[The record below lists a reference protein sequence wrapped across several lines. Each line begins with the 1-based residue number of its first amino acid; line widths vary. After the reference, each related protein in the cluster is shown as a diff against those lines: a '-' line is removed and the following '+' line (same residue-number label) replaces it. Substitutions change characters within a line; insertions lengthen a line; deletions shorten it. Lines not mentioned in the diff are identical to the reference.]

1 MLRLLKLK
9 LANFMNIKEAEIDFS
24 DFNFIY
30 GHPAS
35 GKSAVLEAI
44 SVCISDEK
52 RSSTYGAYVMQGCDK
67 ALVDML
73 CLIDG
78 QNAHFIVNLNRVEGT
93 PWEATLEYNGQTYK
107 NSKIK
112 ELLKSKHIDYY
123 ASIMFSMQHDDD
135 VVSMTATRRLFYM
148 QELLNFS
155 FEEERQ
161 QLAQKQ
167 ASNKSSIVAVS
178 ERLKSYSLVRDSLK
192 PVDVSRIKT
201 LSDSER
207 ASIESEALKTEKLIN
222 EANEKNKLASQRL
235 NERYKLK
242 SEISMIEQKT
252 AALQNAIE
260 QSRQAKKA
268 AEEREAKA
276 AELGK
281 KIESLDKS
289 RDGALSLYD
298 DAKHKL
304 EALKEKLDT
313 LVREQ
318 NETDK
323 EKTIVDNKVALIK
336 KGFCPECGQ
345 KTDHLDDTALGT
357 QKTLEERIASLSSS
371 ITEMKRQIK
380 EVDDKVSKLAAS
392 IASAD
397 RETYKAKIE
406 LESLSQKT
414 AELEIIDESEI
425 DKLNEVLASKK
436 KSLAETSETE
446 TVDVQPL
453 YSKLS
458 ICRQQI
464 SQDDSNK
471 KHLEDLQRINERNA
485 QKLSEAEKNEE
496 ADKASL
502 DELSRQDATYA
513 ECSKILLKQLPQFMS
528 ITICK
533 AIQSYMNE
541 LISKVFP
548 TYEVRVEVVKNG
560 CNMLY
565 TKNRSCNDE
574 KRNKWLDVKMS
585 SGFERAVL
593 NLSFKVTLA
602 QMYGLD
608 LFVGDEIDKAA
619 SDEDSVK
626 IIDLIWSLPNYQQ
639 IVIISHNSTLRDH
652 IMTSIEEASVY
663 EADSGKFAKRN

>member
-52 RSSTYGAYVMQGCDK
+52 RSSTYGAYVMQGCDR
-67 ALVDML
+67 ALVDL
-73 CLIDG
+73 QCLIDG
-78 QNAHFIVNLNRVEGT
+78 ENAHFIINLNRVEGT

-135 VVSMTATRRLFYM
+135 VVSMTPTRRLFYM
-148 QELLNFS
+148 QDLLNFS
-155 FEEERQ
+155 FEDERQ
-161 QLAQKQ
+161 QLAQMQ
-167 ASNKSSIVAVS
+167 ASNKSSMLTVG

-192 PVDVSRIKT
+192 PVDVSGIKT
-201 LSDSER
+201 LSDEER
-207 ASIESEALKTEKLIN
+207 ASIENDIAKTEQLIN
-222 EANEKNKLASQRL
+222 DANEKNKLISQRL
-235 NERYKLK
+235 NESYKLK
-242 SEISMIEQKT
+242 SEISMVEQKI
-252 AALQNAIE
+252 AALQNAAE
-260 QSRQAKKA
+260 QSKLAKRA
-268 AEEREAKA
+268 NEEREAKA
-276 AELGK
+276 AELEM
-281 KIESLDKS
+281 KIAELNKS
-289 RDGALSLYD
+289 RDEALDRYD
-298 DAKHKL
+298 EAKDKL
-304 EALKEKLDT
+304 SSLKEKLDDLT
-313 LVREQ
+313 EEQ
-318 NETDK
+318 SKTDK

-345 KTDHLDDTALGT
+345 KTDHLDDSALST
-357 QKTLEERIASLSSS
+357 QKVLDEKMSKLSES
-371 ITEMKRQIK
+371 IIEMKKQIK
-380 EVDDKVSKLAAS
+380 DVDNEVSKLAAS

-406 LESLSQKT
+406 IESLKSKT
-414 AELEIIDESEI
+414 AETIDVDESEI
-425 DKLNEVLASKK
+425 SKLNEVLFSKK
-436 KSLAETSETE
+436 KDLAEIGEAESI
-446 TVDVQPL
+446 DVSPL
-453 YSKLS
+453 YNKLS
-458 ICRQQI
+458 ICKQQI
-464 SQDDSNK
+464 SQDGSNK
-471 KHLEDLQRINERNA
+471 KRLQDLQTINERNA
-485 QKLSEAEKNEE
+485 QKLSEAAANEA
-496 ADKASL
+496 ADKTSL
-502 DELSRQDATYA
+502 DEMSRLDATYA

-548 TYEVRVEVVKNG
+548 TYEVRVEVVKSG

-626 IIDLIWSLPNYQQ
+626 IIDLVWSLPNYQQ
-639 IVIISHNSTLRDH
+639 ILIISHNSALRDH

>member
-52 RSSTYGAYVMQGCDK
+52 RSSTYGAYVMQGCDR
-67 ALVDML
+67 ALVDL
-73 CLIDG
+73 QCLIDG
-78 QNAHFIVNLNRVEGT
+78 ADAHFVVNLNRVEGT

-135 VVSMTATRRLFYM
+135 VVSMTPTRRLFYM
-148 QELLNFS
+148 QDLLNFS

-161 QLAQKQ
+161 QLAQMQ
-167 ASNKSSIVAVS
+167 ASNKSSMLTVG

-192 PVDVSRIKT
+192 PVDVSGIKT
-201 LSDSER
+201 LSDGER
-207 ASIESEALKTEKLIN
+207 ASIESEIAKTEQLIN
-222 EANEKNKLASQRL
+222 DANEKNKLVSQRL
-235 NERYKLK
+235 NESYKLK
-242 SEISMIEQKT
+242 SEIATIEQKT
-252 AALQNAIE
+252 AALQRAAE
-260 QSRQAKKA
+260 QSKLAKKA
-268 AEEREAKA
+268 NEERLAEA
-276 AELGK
+276 AELEK
-281 KIESLDKS
+281 KIVELDKS
-289 RDGALSLYD
+289 RDEALSKYD
-298 DAKHKL
+298 EAKSKL
-304 EALKEKLDT
+304 SSLEESLDT
-313 LVREQ
+313 LAKELSK
-318 NETDK
+318 TDK
-323 EKTIVDNKVALIK
+323 EKTIVDSKVALIK

-345 KTDHLDDTALGT
+345 KTDHLDDSALDT
-357 QKTLEERIASLSSS
+357 QRVLDEKMSELSSS
-371 ITEMKRQIK
+371 IADKKRRIREADTE
-380 EVDDKVSKLAAS
+380 VSKLAAS

-397 RETYKAKIE
+397 REAYKAKIDI
-406 LESLSQKT
+406 ESLRAKT
-414 AELEIIDESEI
+414 AETAEVDESEI
-425 DKLNEVLASKK
+425 DKLNEMLTAKRE
-436 KSLAETSETE
+436 SLAEIGETKSF
-446 TVDVQPL
+446 DVSPL

-458 ICRQQI
+458 VCRQQI

-471 KHLEDLQRINERNA
+471 KRLDDLQKINERNA
-485 QKLSEAEKNEE
+485 QKLSEAAASEA

-502 DELSRQDATYA
+502 DEMSRLDTTYT

-548 TYEVRVEVVKNG
+548 TYEVRVEVVKSG

-626 IIDLIWSLPNYQQ
+626 IVDLVWSLPNYQQ
-639 IVIISHNSTLRDH
+639 ILIISHNSALRDY